1 MKQKKLNISIS
12 DIKQGFFQLELLQE
26 LENFLAIQAGIYPDE
41 NTLRMDMHCH
51 DHNSDVPDELLGR
64 ILNVPET

>member
-1 MKQKKLNISIS
+1 MSIYTV
-12 DIKQGFFQLELLQE
+12 KQGLFQLELLHE
-26 LENFLAIQAGIYPDE
+26 LENFLSFQAGVYPEKD
-41 NTLRMDMHCH
+41 TLRMDMHCH

>member
-1 MKQKKLNISIS
+1 MSSIS
-12 DIKQGFFQLELLQE
+12 IKQGLFQIELLQE
-26 LENFLAIQAGIYPDE
+26 LEDFLAIQAGLFPDE
-41 NTLRMDMHCH
+41 ETLHMDMHCH